1 VASTQDWLDEGL
13 QILAEQGAPAV
24 TIDRLAERM
33 GLTKGSFYHHFQGMS
48 GYKTALLEH
57 FKTHS
62 TMRYID
68 LVEQDETL
76 GPLAKLDRLGE
87 VVLSDRSGGGLEIA
101 VRAWAT
107 QDPEARALQ
116 ESVDRTRLDY
126 LYSLWL
132 AHSGDPDES
141 VQMARALYL
150 IVIGAA
156 HVMPPLHPDDL
167 RQLYQRMLRIDEPV
181 AVRPARTRRK

>member
-24 TIDRLAERM
+24 TIDRLASRM
-33 GLTKGSFYHHFQGMS
+33 ELTKGSFYHHFQDIGS
-48 GYKTALLEH
+48 YKAALLEH

-68 LVEQDETL
+68 LVERDETL
-76 GPLAKLDRLGE
+76 APLAKLDRLAE
-87 VVLSDRSGGGLEIA
+87 AILSDGSGRGLEIA

-132 AHSGDPDES
+132 AHSGDPEAS

-156 HVMPPLHPDDL
+156 HVIPPLQPDEI
-167 RQLYQRMLRIDEPV
+167 RRLYQRMLRLDEPA